1 MQIRTRAKMCGTT
14 RLEDALAAVQYGV
27 DALGFILYSKSPR
40 YISPEDAGVICEQLP
55 PFVDKVGVVVNESI
69 DTVVRMVNV
78 AGFSYL
84 QLHGDEPFNYC
95 RELKNAIPHLKL
107 IKAFRVG
114 ANTQKDEF
122 TPYEK
127 YVDGFLLDT
136 YVKGDRGGTGQ
147 VFDWFLI
154 AGLNLNRPLILAGGL
169 TPENIIDAI
178 SAVRP
183 YGVDINSGVEVRP
196 GEKNHT
202 RLKKTM
208 ERIFSLCVASAE

>member
-40 YISPEDAGVICEQLP
+40 YISPEDAGVICGQLP

-69 DTVVRMVNV
+69 DTAVRMVNV

-84 QLHGDEPFNYC
+84 QLHGNEPFLYC
-95 RELKNAIPHLKL
+95 RELKKALPHLKL

-114 ANTQKDEF
+114 TNTQKDEF
-122 TPYEK
+122 TPYEG

-136 YVKGDRGGTGQ
+136 YVKTDRGGTGQ
-147 VFDWFLI
+147 VFDWSLV

-178 SAVRP
+178 STVRP

-202 RLKKTM
+202 ALKETL
-208 ERIFSLCVASAE
+208 ERILSWRET